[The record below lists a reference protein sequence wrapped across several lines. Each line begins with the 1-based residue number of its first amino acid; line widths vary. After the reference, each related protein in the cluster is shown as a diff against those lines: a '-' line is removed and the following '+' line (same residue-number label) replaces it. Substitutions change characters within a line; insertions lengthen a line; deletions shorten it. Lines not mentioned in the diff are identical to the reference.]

1 MPLIVIHKHESIC
14 NHGKLIYDQ
23 NGTTISSQ
31 LITTPSSTSD
41 ALAAIIFLKDNDA
54 LLMDSDSIENVLH
67 DDRSIDF
74 FFDDFINNDF
84 YQVVTDI
91 DYFLS

>member
-31 LITTPSSTSD
+31 LITTPSSTSY
-41 ALAAIIFLKDNDA
+41 ALAAIICLKDNDA

-74 FFDDFINNDF
+74 FSIHK
-84 YQVVTDI
+84 T
-91 DYFLS
+91 L